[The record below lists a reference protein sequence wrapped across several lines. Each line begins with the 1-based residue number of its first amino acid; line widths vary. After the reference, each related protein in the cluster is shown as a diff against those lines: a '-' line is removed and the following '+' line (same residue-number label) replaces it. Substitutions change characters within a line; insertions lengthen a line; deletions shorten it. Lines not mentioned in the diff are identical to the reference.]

1 MTPGTYRHFKGNE
14 YEAIGVVRHSET
26 DEELV
31 LYKPLTG
38 DGKLWVRPLAMFEEM
53 VLHEGQMV
61 PRFTYLRPSTPD

>member
-14 YEAIGVVRHSET
+14 YEVIDVVRHSET
-26 DEELV
+26 NEELV

-53 VLHEGQMV
+53 VLHAGQMV
-61 PRFTYLRPSTPD
+61 PRFTFLGLSVPY